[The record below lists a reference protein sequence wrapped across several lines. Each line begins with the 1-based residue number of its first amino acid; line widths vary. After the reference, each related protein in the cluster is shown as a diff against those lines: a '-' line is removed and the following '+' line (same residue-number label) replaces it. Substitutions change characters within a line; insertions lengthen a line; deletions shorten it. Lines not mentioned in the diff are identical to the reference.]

1 MEITQ
6 NQQAINLAALLFVRG
21 GFSMES
27 GLHDGEVS
35 ALHVLKQV
43 KAVVA
48 GQVSASDAMCAF
60 CGLYRGPIFR
70 SDDGLMVQCP
80 DCGPFRLDPA
90 SQRSWQLDDE
100 WLIRKLRGALDIAPQ
115 TIITRI
121 ADGVWDIGRYR
132 KRPVVVARRIDLV
145 ERHGLLIFHGHEP
158 RIQSWVITPRP
169 LGRTLQDPLAGV
181 ATWWHLED
189 RFALHGMALRLLGD
203 VQEDAGD
210 TPGDVIPVAINGP
223 FSDDF
228 LWVHLDDWPH
238 GPIRLTEAQARLF
251 AALWKHRNQAQ
262 SAEFLMRAA
271 GLSSEKPMDVFKI
284 KAANRGDPLYLGP
297 LQAYEQLVSRQRRL
311 GLYQLAW
318 AQN

>member
-21 GFSMES
+21 GFSLES
-27 GLHDGEVS
+27 GLHDGEIS

-48 GQVSASDAMCAF
+48 GQVNASDAMCAF

-145 ERHGLLIFHGHEP
+145 ERHGLQIFHGLEP

-169 LGRTLQDPLAGV
+169 LGRMPQDPLAGV

-189 RFALHGMALRLLGD
+189 RFALHGMALRLLD
-203 VQEDAGD
+203 DEQEDAGD
-210 TPGDVIPVAINGP
+210 TLGDTIPVAVHGP

-228 LWVHLDDWPH
+228 LWVHLNDWSH

-251 AALWKHRNQAQ
+251 AVLWEHRHQAQ
-262 SAEFLMRAA
+262 SAEFLMTQASLA
-271 GLSSEKPMDVFKI
+271 SEKPMDIFKL
-284 KAANRGDPLYLGP
+284 KASNRDDPKYEGP
-297 LQAYEQLVSRQRRL
+297 LHAYERLVIRQRRH
-311 GLYQLAW
+311 GLYRLKL
-318 AQN
+318 